1 MSGSPVKGYYAIP
14 KSIASLPAFAISD
27 SISHAWS
34 SEHGHHLQAHA
45 RGHDAPIDE
54 GTMRKCVTQMSREL
68 DICLDRLEESGRE
81 RELLVAERT
90 HLIVQVQV

>member
-1 MSGSPVKGYYAIP
+1 
-14 KSIASLPAFAISD
+14 
-27 SISHAWS
+27 
-34 SEHGHHLQAHA
+34 
-45 RGHDAPIDE
+45 
-54 GTMRKCVTQMSREL
+54 MRKCVTQMSREL